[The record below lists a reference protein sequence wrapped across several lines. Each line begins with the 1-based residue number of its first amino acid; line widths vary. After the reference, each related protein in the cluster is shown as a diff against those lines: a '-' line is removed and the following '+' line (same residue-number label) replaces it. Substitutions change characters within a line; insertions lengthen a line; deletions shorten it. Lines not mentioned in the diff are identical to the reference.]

1 MNPGALVE
9 IYRLQHSHRDGSW
22 GDMVED
28 RSHHS
33 PADHD
38 PERGWRDGLRFRCTS
53 CNESVTIRPEE
64 PDLPEREP

>member
-1 MNPGALVE
+1 
-9 IYRLQHSHRDGSW
+9 
-22 GDMVED
+22 MVED